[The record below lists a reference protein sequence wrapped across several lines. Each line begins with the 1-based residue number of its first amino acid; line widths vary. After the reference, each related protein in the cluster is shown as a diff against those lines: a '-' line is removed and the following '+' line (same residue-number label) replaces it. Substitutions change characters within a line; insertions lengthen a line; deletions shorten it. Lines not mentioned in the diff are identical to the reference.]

1 VTDRP
6 PLRAVLRRRRFWNA
20 AREER
25 AWRLA
30 RWGLALSLVVVVIG
44 GAFLA
49 RDWWLVRAYLTGPD
63 LRLAQV
69 CADSPFAEG
78 LVTAAG
84 GLAGVRADPEVL
96 APYLADVPALDEAAR
111 AIRDHASLVGDDE
124 LSLAATTV
132 LVGRP
137 HRVPVQTGVVE
148 QRCAERVRAAEL
160 GGG

>member
-1 VTDRP
+1 VEDRP

-25 AWRLA
+25 AWRAA
-30 RWGLALSLVVVVIG
+30 RRGLAIAFVLAAVV
-44 GAFLA
+44 GASVA
-49 RDWWLVRAYLTGPD
+49 RDWWVVRAYLTGPE

-69 CADSPFAEG
+69 CADSPFAQQ
-78 LVTAAG
+78 LVTTAG
-84 GLAGVRADPEVL
+84 GLAGVRADPDVL
-96 APYLADVPALDEAAR
+96 APYLADVPALDEAAL

-148 QRCAERVRAAEL
+148 ERCAERVRAAGL

>member
-1 VTDRP
+1 VIDRRP
-6 PLRAVLRRRRFWNA
+6 PLRAVATRRRFWNA

-25 AWRLA
+25 AWRAA
-30 RWGLALSLVVVVIG
+30 RVGLAAAFVVAAVV
-44 GAFLA
+44 GAFVA
-49 RDWWLVRAYLTGPD
+49 RDWWIVRAYLTGPE

-69 CADSPFAEG
+69 CADSPFAQG
-78 LVTAAG
+78 LVTDAG
-84 GLAGVRADPEVL
+84 GVAGVRADPEVI
-96 APYLADVPALDEAAR
+96 APYLADVPALDAAAR

-148 QRCAERVRAAEL
+148 QRCAERVRAAGL
-160 GGG
+160 GR

>member
-1 VTDRP
+1 VADRP
-6 PLRAVLRRRRFWNA
+6 PLRAVARRRRFWNA

-25 AWRLA
+25 AWRVA
-30 RWGLALSLVVVVIG
+30 RWGLAIAFVLAAVV
-44 GAFLA
+44 GAVLA
-49 RDWWLVRAYLTGPD
+49 RDWWVVRAYLTGPE

-69 CADSPFAEG
+69 CADSPFAEE

-84 GLAGVRADPEVL
+84 GLSGVRADPDVV
-96 APYLADVPALDEAAR
+96 APYLDDVPALDAAAR

-124 LSLAATTV
+124 LSIAATTV

-148 QRCAERVRAAEL
+148 ARCAERVRAAGL
-160 GGG
+160 GRG